1 MNDTPILPI
10 LPERRDDSH
19 KGDYGHA
26 LLVGGSP
33 HMPGAITLAT
43 LAALRAGAGLTTV
56 AASRTTLHFVHHAT
70 PCAMG
75 YPLDEQPNGFLDY
88 SAIKQILPRYQY
100 QTVLAIGPGLG
111 RDSSQDTMAVDLF
124 ERWPGTA
131 VFDADALNALSDRKT
146 NPCSLYL
153 HAHSPRILTPHPG
166 EFERLTEIP
175 ASDLLAQ
182 RKAAVELA
190 KANRLVI
197 VLKSHRTLVTDGVNV
212 FENPTGNPSLAV
224 GGSGDCLTG
233 IITAL
238 ACQGLGAYEAAVL
251 GVFLHG
257 LAGDIAH
264 RELGTP
270 STLGTDLIHAIPAA
284 FRHYR
289 SLNQSF

>member
-1 MNDTPILPI
+1 MATPNLPL
-10 LPERRDDSH
+10 LPERPNDSH

-33 HMPGAITLAT
+33 QMPGAITLAT

-70 PCAMG
+70 PGAMG
-75 YPLDEQPNGFLDY
+75 FPLDEQPSGFLAY
-88 SAIKQILPRYQY
+88 SAIEQILSRHQPK
-100 QTVLAIGPGLG
+100 TVLAIGPGLG
-111 RDSSQDTMAVDLF
+111 RELSQDTMAVDLF
-124 ERWPGTA
+124 HRWPGTA
-131 VFDADALNALSDRKT
+131 VFDADALNALADRKT
-146 NPCSLYL
+146 NL
-153 HAHSPRILTPHPG
+153 HTHHLRAPTPRILTPHPG
-166 EFERLTEIP
+166 EFERLSNIP
-175 ASDLLAQ
+175 ATDLQKQ
-182 RKAAVELA
+182 REAAIELA
-190 KANRLVI
+190 NVNRMVI
-197 VLKSHRTLVTDGVNV
+197 ALKSHRTLVTDGVQV

-264 RELGTP
+264 RKLGTP
-270 STLGTDLIHAIPAA
+270 STLGADLINALPAA

-289 SLNQSF
+289 SLNQTF

>member
-1 MNDTPILPI
+1 MTDTPSLPI
-10 LPERRDDSH
+10 LPERRDETH

-33 HMPGAITLAT
+33 QMPGAITLAT

-56 AASRTTLHFVHHAT
+56 AASRATLHFVHHAT

-75 YPLDEQPNGFLDY
+75 LPLDEQPNGFLAN
-88 SAIKQILPRYQY
+88 SAIEQILDRYQRK
-100 QTVLAIGPGLG
+100 TVLAIGPGLG
-111 RDSSQDTMAVDLF
+111 RESSQDTMAVDLF
-124 ERWPGTA
+124 HRWPGTA
-131 VFDADALNALSDRKT
+131 VFDADALNALADRNT
-146 NPCSLYL
+146 NL
-153 HAHSPRILTPHPG
+153 HSQHLLAHSPRILTPHPG
-166 EFERLTEIP
+166 EFERLSNIQAT
-175 ASDLLAQ
+175 DLQKQ
-182 RKAAVELA
+182 REAAVELA
-190 KANRLVI
+190 HKNRLVI
-197 VLKSHRTLVTDGVNV
+197 VLKSHRTLVTDGTRI

-270 STLGTDLIHAIPAA
+270 STLGADLINALPAA

-289 SLNQSF
+289 SLNQTF

>member
-1 MNDTPILPI
+1 MTGMTDLPE
-10 LPERRDDSH
+10 LPERSDESH

-56 AASRTTLHFVHHAT
+56 AASRATLHFVHHAT

-75 YPLDEQPNGFLDY
+75 CPLDEQPNGFLAS
-88 SAIKQILPRYQY
+88 SAIEQILRRHQ
-100 QTVLAIGPGLG
+100 QKTVLAIGPGLG

-124 ERWPGTA
+124 HRWPGPA
-131 VFDADALNALSDRKT
+131 IFDADALNALADRKA
-146 NPCSLYL
+146 NLRS
-153 HAHSPRILTPHPG
+153 HSPRILTPHPG
-166 EFERLTEIP
+166 EFERLSNIP
-175 ASDLLAQ
+175 ATDLQKQREAAFDLANT
-182 RKAAVELA
+182 
-190 KANRLVI
+190 NRLVI
-197 VLKSHRTLVTDGVNV
+197 VLKSHRTLVTDGVQV
-212 FENPTGNPSLAV
+212 FENSTGNPSLAV

-238 ACQGLGAYEAAVL
+238 VCQGLGAFEASVL

-257 LAGDIAH
+257 LAGDIAQ
-264 RELGTP
+264 RDLGTP
-270 STLGTDLIHAIPAA
+270 STLGTDLINAIPAA

-289 SLNQSF
+289 SLSQSF